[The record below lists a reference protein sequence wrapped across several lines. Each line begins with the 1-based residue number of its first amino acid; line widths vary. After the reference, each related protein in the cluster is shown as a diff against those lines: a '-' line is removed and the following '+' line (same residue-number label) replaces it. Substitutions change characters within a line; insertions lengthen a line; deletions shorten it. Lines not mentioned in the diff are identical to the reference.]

1 MQIRVKQGKGKKDR
15 YVMLSSHLLE
25 TLREYWKVSQPKPKI
40 YLFPGRDLEKPLTQ
54 RAVQDAIQKIGKRAG
69 IKKRVTPHLLR
80 HSFATHLLEDGV
92 NIRVIQLLLGHTS
105 LRTTARYTHVA
116 KNYINAT
123 PSPLDTLDIENKR
136 ED

>member
-1 MQIRVKQGKGKKDR
+1 
-15 YVMLSSHLLE
+15 MLSSHLLE
-25 TLREYWKVSQPKPKI
+25 TLREYWKVSRPKPKI